1 MNKSAHYI
9 LPLLLLFSSHW
20 LHADVPELTCP
31 ESPNCVSS
39 LASGKQNIA
48 PLSFDQSDT
57 QGIKKKLLATLQN
70 WPNAEILSSNDQ
82 IIITV
87 FTTPWLKFKD
97 DLILII
103 RPNGTVDVRSS
114 SRVGYYD
121 FGTNRRRIEKLRAAL
136 GDKTSADAESK

>member
-1 MNKSAHYI
+1 M
-9 LPLLLLFSSHW
+9 PLLLLFSSHW

-31 ESPNCVSS
+31 QSPNCVSS

-48 PLSFDQSDT
+48 PLSFHQSDT
-57 QGIKKKLLATLQN
+57 SQIKEKLMATLQN
-70 WPNAEILSSNDQ
+70 WPNAEIISSNDQ

-103 RPNGTVDVRSS
+103 RAGGSVDVRSS

-121 FGTNRRRIEKLRAAL
+121 FGTNRRRIERLRTVL
-136 GDKTSADAESK
+136 ADEIGRDGESR

>member
-1 MNKSAHYI
+1 M
-9 LPLLLLFSSHW
+9 
-20 LHADVPELTCP
+20 V
-31 ESPNCVSS
+31 
-39 LASGKQNIA
+39 
-48 PLSFDQSDT
+48 
-57 QGIKKKLLATLQN
+57 TLQN
-70 WPNAEILSSNDQ
+70 WPNAEVISSNDQ

-121 FGTNRRRIEKLRAAL
+121 FGTNRRRIELLRAAL
-136 GDKTSADAESK
+136 ADEESTEAE

>member
-1 MNKSAHYI
+1 MNKSAHCI
-9 LPLLLLFSSHW
+9 LPLLLLLSSHW
-20 LHADVPELTCP
+20 LQADTPELTCP
-31 ESPNCVSS
+31 QSPNCVSS

-48 PLSFDQSDT
+48 PFSFDKSDSS
-57 QGIKKKLLATLQN
+57 QIKEKLLATLHN

-103 RPNGTVDVRSS
+103 RPNGMVDVRSS
-114 SRVGYYD
+114 SRIGYYD
-121 FGTNRRRIEKLRAAL
+121 FGTNRRRIERLRTVL
-136 GDKTSADAESK
+136 GDKTNTDAKSK